1 MSENVLTKQQMAERA
16 REILENAIYKE
27 AWAKIRDGIITQM
40 SQAPIGDE
48 KAHTTLVLLLQLC
61 NRLQRQFEMM
71 ISEGKLVDF
80 NESTKRQY
88 SRS

>member
-1 MSENVLTKQQMAERA
+1 MTDSILTSKQKAERA
-16 REILENAIYKE
+16 RELLDNPIYQD
-27 AWAKIRDGIITQM
+27 AWDKIHDGIITQM

-71 ISEGKLVDF
+71 ISEGRLADF
-80 NESTKRQY
+80 NESTNRQY